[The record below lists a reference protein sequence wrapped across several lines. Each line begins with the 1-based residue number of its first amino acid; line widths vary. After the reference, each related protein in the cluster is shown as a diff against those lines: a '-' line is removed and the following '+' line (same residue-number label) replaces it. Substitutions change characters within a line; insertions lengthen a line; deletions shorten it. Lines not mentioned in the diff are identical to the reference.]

1 MKEARTTR
9 VVGPHTEFQASGARR
24 SAARRNLRPQGPL
37 MELLS
42 AMISFPLRIANVNAI
57 KCRARCA
64 AAQTRSSREVQCGQG
79 PAFIP
84 ERNGCPPNDAW
95 RVAGRE
101 EKYLEAYFMVEALEL
116 QLDEQVAQHRQVRP

>member
-64 AAQTRSSREVQCGQG
+64 AAQTAARERSGVDKAQPSSRNEMDARQ
-79 PAFIP
+79 I
-84 ERNGCPPNDAW
+84 ESPP
-95 RVAGRE
+95 
-101 EKYLEAYFMVEALEL
+101 
-116 QLDEQVAQHRQVRP
+116 